1 MSDQR
6 AMLDTCTNRRDCIAD
21 MHILACPS
29 ELRRAGVV
37 VSSRRGGKNLR
48 LIDQFNKVCP
58 IGTHVLYWP
67 GERTDEGRRSTTRS
81 EAWLLG
87 GHTPVVM
94 VEGYAG
100 GIALSHVM
108 GIQPDEESS

>member
-1 MSDQR
+1 MSS
-6 AMLDTCTNRRDCIAD
+6 IA
-21 MHILACPS
+21 ISA
-29 ELRRAGVV
+29 
-37 VSSRRGGKNLR
+37 RRGGKNAR
-48 LIDQFNKVCP
+48 LIEQFNRICP
-58 IGTHVLYWP
+58 PGTPVLYWP
-67 GERTDEGRRSTTRS
+67 GARTDEGRKSVTRS

-108 GIQPDEESS
+108 GIPAGTTPPRTRGGDNDSADGGAEGRQA